1 MTANADRLIIL
12 SMGLGRDS
20 ITMLCLLIEGKLL
33 VDGVAIGPNEVDA
46 VVFSDPG
53 SEWDHSY
60 AMIPRL
66 QAICEQHGIRF
77 IVLSKPASEGL
88 SGWKQYIADGVFS
101 ASAKTPWQ
109 KLLDGRSIEEKAA
122 GGYYHRRAP
131 ILHDYMR
138 GGQIT
143 LRANPACTVNHKIL
157 PINSRL
163 VNDLCLERFIT
174 NTQRGAWG
182 RLVKY
187 GVRLKHRIL
196 IGIAADEVSRVEK
209 GVEAAAR
216 KANAYYESSYPLVEA
231 GIAKADEG
239 PILARHGLDDTRKSG
254 CDHCHFQPDSW
265 FWALSVSKPERFA
278 EVVAYEATCNKARDE
293 KGEPNRYLRGK
304 NPIDKVV
311 ASWRRRHPD
320 ATVTEV
326 LDKGYDRPGCSKP
339 KAA

>member
-1 MTANADRLIIL
+1 
-12 SMGLGRDS
+12 MGLGRDS

-33 VDGVAIGPNEVDA
+33 VDGKHIGPSEIDA

-66 QAICEQHGIRF
+66 QAMCEKHGIRF
-77 IVLSKPASEGL
+77 MILAKPALEGV
-88 SGWKQYIADGVFS
+88 SGWAKYIADGVFS
-101 ASAKTPWQ
+101 ATAKTPWQ
-109 KLLDGRSIEEKAA
+109 KVLDGRSIAEKAA
-122 GGYYHRRAP
+122 GGFYHRRAP
-131 ILHDYMR
+131 ILHDYLR
-138 GGQIT
+138 GAQIT

-163 VNDLCLERFIT
+163 VNDLCLERFGT
-174 NTQRGAWG
+174 NTNRGAWG
-182 RLVKY
+182 RLVK
-187 GVRLKHRIL
+187 GGIRMKHRIL
-196 IGIAADEVSRVEK
+196 IGIAADEISRVEK

-216 KANAYYESSYPLVEA
+216 KPNSYYESSYPLAEA
-231 GIAKADEG
+231 GIAKSDEA
-239 PILARHGLDDTRKSG
+239 PILERHGLNDTRKSG

-278 EVVAYEATCNKARDE
+278 KVVAYEAACNKVRDE
-293 KGEPNRYLRGK
+293 RKEPNRYLRGK
-304 NPIDKVV
+304 KPIDQVV
-311 ASWRRRHPD
+311 ASWRRRHLD
-320 ATVTEV
+320 ATVVAV